1 MKEEDIFEFNQYPD
15 FIGMAMPFSDEL
27 FESEKDVHLDD
38 GIIERPFFPL
48 RDLVL
53 FPQMVM
59 PLFVGR
65 ERSLAA
71 IQAALAN
78 GESLVVSA
86 QEDGEI
92 ADPTEGDIYRM
103 GTEVAIGRTLRMP
116 DSTTSVLAQGRRR
129 VEILEFV
136 QWDPYIR
143 VRVRPIAEPE
153 EWQHTTEALMR
164 AVTAL
169 FEKVVE
175 LSRKTPEEVF
185 AFAINIDEPGWLAD
199 FITSAMEL
207 PLQTK
212 QEILET
218 VDPTGRLQKISI
230 ILARELDVLEMEDQ
244 IHSQVQQEVDK
255 MQREH
260 FLREQMRVIQSEL
273 GEMDTFTQE
282 LTELRQGFKDKAL
295 PDDVRAKVDKELARL
310 TSMPPMAPEIG
321 VIRTYLDW
329 IYELPWVEKS
339 DDNLDVKHAAEVLD
353 AEHYALNKVKD
364 RILEY
369 IAVKSIASDSMRTPI
384 LCFVGPPGTG
394 KTSMGQSIASALNR
408 EFLRI
413 SLGGIRDEAE
423 IRGHRRTYI
432 GALPGRIIHAMH
444 RAGTINPLFMLDE
457 IDKLGQDFRG
467 DPAAAL
473 LEVLDPEQNK
483 AFVDHYLDLDYDLS
497 GVLFITTC
505 NILDTVPPALHD
517 RMEVIEFPGYLEE
530 EKIEISHRFLV
541 PRQITEHGLEEAGL
555 RLDDTVLKMLIRQYT
570 YESGVRNLDREI
582 ANICRKIARKVV
594 EKKRYPKRLTTKQL
608 VDLIGPPKLI
618 QEFLLEEDAVGVA
631 TGVAWTSAGGDIL
644 FIEVTVMP
652 GKSHLTLTGQMGDVM
667 QESAQAALSFTR
679 SRASIYGIKDEIF
692 ENTDI
697 HLHIPEGA
705 VPKDGPSAGAA
716 MATALIS
723 AFTGRAIRRDV
734 GMTGELTLRGRILA
748 VGGVR
753 EKALAARRVGIKTF
767 IMPKKNEND
776 LMEIPKKLRQDL
788 DYVLVDR
795 MEEVLEVALLPA
807 AKSKRRTRA
816 KPAPLPT
823 RAAPPS

>member
-1 MKEEDIFEFNQYPD
+1 MKEEDIFKFNQYPD
-15 FIGMAMPFSDEL
+15 LIGMAMPFSDEL
-27 FESEKDVHLDD
+27 FESEKDVHLED

-129 VEILEFV
+129 VEILDFV

-199 FITSAMEL
+199 FITSAMEI

-218 VDPTGRLQKISI
+218 IDPTGRLQKISI

-517 RMEVIEFPGYLEE
+517 RMEVIDFPGYLEE
-530 EKIEISHRFLV
+530 EKIEIGHRFLV
-541 PRQITEHGLEEAGL
+541 PRQDGARLL
-555 RLDDTVLKMLIRQYT
+555 RD
-570 YESGVRNLDREI
+570 
-582 ANICRKIARKVV
+582 
-594 EKKRYPKRLTTKQL
+594 
-608 VDLIGPPKLI
+608 
-618 QEFLLEEDAVGVA
+618 
-631 TGVAWTSAGGDIL
+631 
-644 FIEVTVMP
+644 
-652 GKSHLTLTGQMGDVM
+652 H
-667 QESAQAALSFTR
+667 AL
-679 SRASIYGIKDEIF
+679 
-692 ENTDI
+692 
-697 HLHIPEGA
+697 
-705 VPKDGPSAGAA
+705 
-716 MATALIS
+716 
-723 AFTGRAIRRDV
+723 
-734 GMTGELTLRGRILA
+734 
-748 VGGVR
+748 
-753 EKALAARRVGIKTF
+753 
-767 IMPKKNEND
+767 
-776 LMEIPKKLRQDL
+776 
-788 DYVLVDR
+788 
-795 MEEVLEVALLPA
+795 
-807 AKSKRRTRA
+807 
-816 KPAPLPT
+816 
-823 RAAPPS
+823 